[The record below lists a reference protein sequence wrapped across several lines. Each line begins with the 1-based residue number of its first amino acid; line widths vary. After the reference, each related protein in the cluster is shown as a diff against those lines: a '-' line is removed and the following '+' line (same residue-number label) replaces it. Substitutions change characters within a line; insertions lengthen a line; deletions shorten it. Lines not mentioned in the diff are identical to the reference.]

1 MPIWRG
7 PDDLNIREDIA
18 EEVARIRGY
27 DQIEQQ
33 PLLAELKNQAM
44 SEEVNIQRSVEAF
57 LVEQMRFDQVET
69 YPWAVENVMKQFKS
83 DFSDLY
89 ALQNPLNPESP
100 YLRDKML
107 YNFLGI
113 AQKNSK
119 FFDSFKIFDIG
130 KVRNRNSELR
140 SHNLD
145 ARYAEEKIAE
155 DLTLGLCVYKK
166 SIANWQEDSILEI
179 KGILTSLIRHLGI
192 KGKIVLEASDFSTF
206 HPKKQAKILLRNG
219 ATPLEL

>member
-1 MPIWRG
+1 MENEVRVPIWRG
-7 PDDLNIREDIA
+7 PDDLNIKEDIA

-27 DQIEQQ
+27 EQIQDQ
-33 PLLAELKNQAM
+33 PLLAELKDQPM
-44 SEEVNIQRSVEAF
+44 SEEVSILRSVEEF
-57 LVEQMRFDQVET
+57 MVEQMRFDQVET
-69 YPWAVENVMKQFKS
+69 YPWAVESVMKQFKS

-89 ALQNPLNPESP
+89 ALQNPLNPECP

-130 KVRNRNSELR
+130 KVRNRNTPLR

-166 SIANWQEDSILEI
+166 SIANWQEDTILEI
-179 KGILTSLIRHLGI
+179 K
-192 KGKIVLEASDFSTF
+192 
-206 HPKKQAKILLRNG
+206 
-219 ATPLEL
+219 